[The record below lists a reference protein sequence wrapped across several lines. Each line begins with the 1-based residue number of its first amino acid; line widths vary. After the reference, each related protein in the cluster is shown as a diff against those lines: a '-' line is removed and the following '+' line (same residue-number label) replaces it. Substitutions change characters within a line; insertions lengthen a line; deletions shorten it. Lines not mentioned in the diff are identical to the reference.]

1 MADHPYRQAP
11 DELRLEPELNKVAR
25 LPVAQHIFGRL
36 QRSLLGRKAD
46 RGLAQPP
53 LDYLFQS
60 AKRAADNEQYEF
72 RVDRARRF
80 PAALVEIHHGLDLA
94 RDVIG

>member
-1 MADHPYRQAP
+1 MADHAPRQAT
-11 DELRLEPELNKVAR
+11 DKLRLEPELNEFAP
-25 LPVAQHIFGRL
+25 LPQAQHLFARL

-53 LDYLFQS
+53 LDYLLQP
-60 AKRAADNEQYEF
+60 AKRAADNEQDVL

-80 PAALVEIHHGLDLA
+80 PAALGEIHHRLDLA

>member
-1 MADHPYRQAP
+1 MADDAHRQTP
-11 DELRLEPELNKVAR
+11 DELRLEPELNEVTR
-25 LPVAQHIFGRL
+25 LPVAQHIFGLL
-36 QRSLLGRKAD
+36 QRSLLGRKTD

-60 AKRAADNEQYEF
+60 AKRAADNEQYVL

-80 PAALVEIHHGLDLA
+80 PSALVEIHHRLDLA

>member
-1 MADHPYRQAP
+1 MANHAHRQTP
-11 DELRLEPELNKVAR
+11 NELRLEPELNEVAR
-25 LPVAQHIFGRL
+25 LPVSQHIFGLL

-53 LDYLFQS
+53 LDYLLQP
-60 AKRAADNEQYEF
+60 AKSAADNKQDVL

-80 PAALVEIHHGLDLA
+80 PAALREIHHRLDLA

>member
-1 MADHPYRQAP
+1 MANHSHRQAA
-11 DELRLEPELNKVAR
+11 DELRLEPELNEVAR
-25 LPVAQHIFGRL
+25 LPVAQHVLWGL
-36 QRSLLGRKAD
+36 QWALLGRKAD

-53 LDYLFQS
+53 LDNLFQP
-60 AKRAADNEQYEF
+60 AKRTADNEQDVL

-80 PAALVEIHHGLDLA
+80 PAALGEIHHRLDLA